1 MRAVTTA
8 FRSSPL
14 HQQLAA
20 TACLCCLISSLALVA
35 LAAQSSSHS
44 QANLQ
49 SEYGKAVAE
58 QLARRL
64 GVELATGD
72 RLGIA
77 GELSKLTEQQSIV
90 AARALDVDKRE
101 LAAVGKQQTSSL
113 IFQAPIVIA
122 GDQAGIAEVAL
133 NTAIRDSTQLRFVLS
148 LSGLAILLS
157 IAVYLTT
164 RTLALRVGKNLQ
176 AVAAE
181 LGAVGDAQ
189 NVSTNEIEA
198 LRERVAALPLDL
210 LRPPSEKQYEGNQ
223 HYVETA
229 ILFIHFRS
237 LPGYLETV
245 DERRLQRYVAHVH
258 RMIYG
263 ASGFY
268 NGELQVVRQFGIAV
282 WFTGKHKI
290 ASPTVRAASCAW
302 LIQQTAPR
310 LEQQLRLSVG
320 LGLAVGDS
328 ELGRGDS
335 EDIYPGLYTQAAVDE
350 LEALARQSGNEIH
363 LFESLLQDVQLINR
377 VSIEEATAGR
387 YQLGKFADGH
397 RDLLERQ
404 REILLRALI
413 TNDQPEE

>member
-189 NVSTNEIEA
+189 NVSTN
-198 LRERVAALPLDL
+198 
-210 LRPPSEKQYEGNQ
+210 
-223 HYVETA
+223 
-229 ILFIHFRS
+229 
-237 LPGYLETV
+237 
-245 DERRLQRYVAHVH
+245 
-258 RMIYG
+258 
-263 ASGFY
+263 
-268 NGELQVVRQFGIAV
+268 
-282 WFTGKHKI
+282 
-290 ASPTVRAASCAW
+290 
-302 LIQQTAPR
+302 
-310 LEQQLRLSVG
+310 
-320 LGLAVGDS
+320 
-328 ELGRGDS
+328 
-335 EDIYPGLYTQAAVDE
+335 
-350 LEALARQSGNEIH
+350 
-363 LFESLLQDVQLINR
+363 
-377 VSIEEATAGR
+377 
-387 YQLGKFADGH
+387 
-397 RDLLERQ
+397 
-404 REILLRALI
+404 
-413 TNDQPEE
+413 

>member
-189 NVSTNEIEA
+189 KVSTNEIEA